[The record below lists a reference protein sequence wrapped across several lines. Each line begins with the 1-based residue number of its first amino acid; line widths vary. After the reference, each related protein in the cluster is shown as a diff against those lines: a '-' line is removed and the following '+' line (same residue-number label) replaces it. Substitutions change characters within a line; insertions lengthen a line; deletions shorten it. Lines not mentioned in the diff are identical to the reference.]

1 MSEKTLKFDNIRVS
15 KKEFRK
21 YKPIDVDLGNLDQT
35 LVPDKFKH
43 SDDGFQ
49 LLVTK
54 KVKLLD
60 RCIILTVA
68 FSYLK

>member
-35 LVPDKFKH
+35 VVSDKFKH

-60 RCIILTVA
+60 HCIILTVA

>member
-21 YKPIDVDLGNLDQT
+21 YKPVDVDLGNLDQT
-35 LVPDKFKH
+35 VVSGKFKH
-43 SDDGFQ
+43 NDDGFQ